1 MKTRQ
6 RSRKAFVM
14 LKTGTDPEL
23 KRYLED
29 RRVWVDRALEVYLPA
44 VTIAPERL
52 HEAMRYSLFA
62 GGKRLRPILAMAA
75 YEAVAGKKGGPDIKD
90 RLPVFSAIE
99 LVHTYSL
106 IHDDLPAMDDDDYR
120 RGRLTSHKKFGE
132 AEAILAGDALLTAA
146 FAMLSDRDL
155 NRAIPP
161 DILLSVIDELGRAA
175 GSLGMVGGQFVD
187 IASEGM
193 IGSQTISEE
202 TLRYIHTHKTGALIR
217 AAVRIGAVV
226 GTAGPEALLSLTI
239 YGEKAGLAFQVA
251 DDMLDLEGSEQ
262 ETGKRVQKDG
272 DLKKLTYPMI
282 VGLDESKRLAD
293 RLIHEAVEALAVF
306 GAEADPLRA
315 IARFIVERKS

>member
-1 MKTRQ
+1 
-6 RSRKAFVM
+6 M
-14 LKTGTDPEL
+14 LKTGIDPEL

-29 RRVWVDRALEVYLPA
+29 RRGWVDRALEVYLPA
-44 VTIAPERL
+44 VTIVPERL

-62 GGKRLRPILAMAA
+62 GGKRIRPILAMAA
-75 YEAVAGKKGGPDIKD
+75 YEAVAGKKGGADIKD

-132 AEAILAGDALLTAA
+132 AAAILAGDALLTAA

-161 DILLSVIDELGRAA
+161 DILLLVIDELGRAS

-193 IGSQTISEE
+193 IGSQTVSEE
-202 TLRYIHTHKTGALIR
+202 TLRYVHTHKTGALIR

-226 GTAGPEALLSLTI
+226 GAAGPEAISSLTV

-251 DDMLDLEGSEQ
+251 DDLLDLEGSEQ
-262 ETGKRVQKDG
+262 ETGKRVRKDG
-272 DLKKLTYPMI
+272 AHKKLTYPMI
-282 VGLDESKRLAD
+282 VGPAESKRLAD